1 MASDT
6 KMIEKKS
13 KKVLEVRKLT
23 KHFGGL
29 AALNDVDLDVSESEI
44 LGIIGPNGAGKS
56 TLFNII
62 AGFFPP
68 TSGTVMFKGKE
79 LTGLRADQ
87 VAHQGIGRTFQASTL
102 FKQFTVF
109 DNVFN
114 AFHMHYRQPPW
125 KALLHTRAV
134 RQEEG
139 TMKQKAMEILNF
151 TGLASQKDKLAENLS
166 SGYQKILAI
175 SIALATNPKLLLLD
189 EPVTTL
195 SPHMVEAVMGLV
207 TKVRDTG
214 TTVLIIEHN
223 MKAIMDYCDRIAVLA
238 YGSKI
243 AEGLP
248 REIGENKE
256 VVEAYLGVMG

>member
-1 MASDT
+1 MAGDR
-6 KMIEKKS
+6 KMIEERS
-13 KKVLEVRKLT
+13 EKVLEVRKLR
-23 KHFGGL
+23 KDFGGV
-29 AALNDVDLDVSESEI
+29 AALNDVDLAVFKSDI
-44 LGIIGPNGAGKS
+44 LGIIGPNGAGKT

-68 TSGTVMFKGKE
+68 TGGKVMLKGE
-79 LTGLRADQ
+79 QLTGLRADQ
-87 VAHQGIGRTFQASTL
+87 IARKGIGRTFQASTL
-102 FKQFTVF
+102 FGQFTVF

-125 KALLHTRAV
+125 KALLHTGAV
-134 RQEEG
+134 RDEERI
-139 TMKQKAMEILNF
+139 MQQKAMEILNF

-175 SIALATNPKLLLLD
+175 SIALATNPELLLLD

-195 SPHMVEAVMGLV
+195 SPHMVETVMGLV
-207 TKVRDTG
+207 AKVRDAG

-223 MKAIMDYCDRIAVLA
+223 MKAIMDYCDRIVVLA
-238 YGSKI
+238 YGRKI

-248 REIGENKE
+248 QEIGENRE